1 MPLLKSKLIQEVVP
15 TGVLRH
21 LKLEDVKPSPS
32 NPRRLF
38 DRPELDRLKKSIRE
52 KGVLVPLIV
61 YQPKG
66 QSKFSILDGERRFR
80 SVLELSQEG
89 VSRDIPANVVEP
101 PSKIAG
107 LLYMFSIHNYRQS
120 WELMPTAL
128 SLKIVMD
135 DTGELDTVAL
145 SKLTG
150 LRETQIERCKKLLDF
165 PEKYQVLS
173 LDPDPKTR
181 IPSNFWIELL
191 PVLEL
196 TESKIPNLVKDLGRD
211 RIIDKLVDKYR
222 AKKIRSVIHFRR
234 IMEGYVL
241 NEDDQARRS
250 LLLRRLEEFILNPSI
265 EIRAAF
271 DEFVTDKKRAQTAI
285 EVCEDFTRQLQ
296 SLKLSYTTEDSDRQK
311 LQEALDKVEAYCKA
325 LSDALSGT
333 ESPEISRE

>member
-1 MPLLKSKLIQEVVP
+1 MPLLKPKPIQEVVP

-80 SVLELSQEG
+80 SVLELSEEG
-89 VSRDIPANVVEP
+89 ISRDIPANVVEP

-135 DTGELDTVAL
+135 DTGESDTVAL
-145 SKLTG
+145 SRLTG

-211 RIIDKLVDKYR
+211 RIIDKLVDKYW

-265 EIRAAF
+265 EVRSAF

-285 EVCEDFTRQLQ
+285 EVCEEFTRQLQ
-296 SLKLSYTTEDSDRQK
+296 SLKLSYTTEDADRQK